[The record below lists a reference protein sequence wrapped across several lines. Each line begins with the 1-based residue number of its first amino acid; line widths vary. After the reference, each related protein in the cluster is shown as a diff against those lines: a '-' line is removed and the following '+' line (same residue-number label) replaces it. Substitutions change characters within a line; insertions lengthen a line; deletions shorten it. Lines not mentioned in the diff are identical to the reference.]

1 MNRPCPNIFGTG
13 AYNLHFWNPGTKGFH
28 LIYCLLRLNDWK
40 KFKYDFSTKIS
51 IFFQFLGQDT
61 VFRVAVQGF
70 KITLETSNFLCSFNN
85 PHRVNKTIHGD
96 EIRYIVFRAL
106 AGRFFWC
113 FHKNANFRALTLT
126 SSKCSRMLNFCPR
139 KKVITFLQ
147 IGHDVLSDDTSF
159 VRIG

>member
-1 MNRPCPNIFGTG
+1 M
-13 AYNLHFWNPGTKGFH
+13 
-28 LIYCLLRLNDWK
+28 IYCLLKLIDWK
-40 KFKYDFSTKIS
+40 KIKYDFSTKIS

-61 VFRVAVQGF
+61 VFRVAVQGL
-70 KITLETSNFLCSFNN
+70 KIKLETSNFVCSFNN

-96 EIRYIVFRAL
+96 EIMSIVFRAL

-113 FHKNANFRALTLT
+113 FHKNANFWALNLT
-126 SSKCSRMLNFCPR
+126 SSKCSRMLNCYPI

-147 IGHDVLSDDTSF
+147 IGHDMLSDDTSF